1 MKNKPRFEFEEKDVN
16 AWRGEDPE
24 AEKAKKVEASTYDAK
39 DTRIT
44 KTVRMRMRYGEFLR
58 DQAHA
63 RTVEKGS
70 KVSEADVLDE
80 IMQEYIVNHK
90 LHA

>member
-1 MKNKPRFEFEEKDVN
+1 MKNKPKFEFDEKDVN
-16 AWRGEDPE
+16 TWRGEDPE
-24 AEKAKKVEASTYDAK
+24 SDQVKNAEAPGYNAK

-58 DQAHA
+58 DQAHS
-63 RTVEKGS
+63 RSVEKGS

-80 IMQEYIVNHK
+80 IIQEYITNHK